1 MSMIRY
7 LEAAEKERTRPL
19 WNEAFPEDSEPF
31 CDYYYKEK
39 MKDNRVLVCEENGRI
54 VSMLH
59 RNPYRISM
67 RGDVKVCDYI
77 VGVSTA
83 VSERHKGHMRSL
95 LLAMLRDMQEERMP
109 FAFLM
114 PARESLYTP
123 YDFRFVFD
131 QPRWVLHYNKDIK
144 RIPCQGGPLY
154 EDLAQWQ
161 NAWLKRQYEVFAVR
175 DAAYLER
182 MDKELKSEN
191 GTCSLIY
198 DDDWFIGMES
208 EWGLKEREM
217 RYLYTGERY
226 RTLAGS
232 KPAIMARIVCMPE
245 FVRQIRLSEE
255 CPEDEVTVEIGVN
268 DLFVPQNQ
276 GAWIWRLTKDGSELA
291 QESRFI
297 SKGKMAVFTI
307 AELTQWLFGYAVP
320 EQVKDVPY
328 GEYIEPFHGVFLD
341 EVV

>member
-1 MSMIRY
+1 MIRY
-7 LEAAEKERTRPL
+7 LEPEEKGRARAL
-19 WNEAFPEDSEPF
+19 WREAFPEDSESF
-31 CDYYYKEK
+31 GDYYFEEK
-39 MKDNRVLVCEENGRI
+39 TKDNRILVCEEDGRI

-67 RGDVKVCDYI
+67 RGDVKTCDYI
-77 VGVSTA
+77 VGVSTL

-95 LLAMLRDMQEERMP
+95 ILAMLRDMQEERMP

-123 YDFRFVFD
+123 FDFRFIYD

-144 RIPCQGGPLY
+144 KVPYSGGALC
-154 EDLAQWQ
+154 EDLAEWQ

-182 MDKELKSEN
+182 MEKELKSEE
-191 GTCSLIY
+191 GTCRLIY
-198 DDDWFIGMES
+198 ESDWFIGMES
-208 EWGLKEREM
+208 EWGLKEKSM

-232 KPAIMARIVCMPE
+232 KPAIMARIICMPE
-245 FVRQIRLSEE
+245 FVKKIRLSDD
-255 CPEDEVTVEIGVN
+255 CPEDEVAVEVGIN

-276 GAWIWRLTKDGSELA
+276 GAWIWKLTKNGSEMV

-297 SKGKMAVFTI
+297 AKGKMAVLTVS
-307 AELTQWLFGYAVP
+307 ELTQWLFGYAVP
-320 EQVKDVPY
+320 EQVNEIPY
-328 GEYIEPFHGVFLD
+328 GNYIEPFHGVFLD
-341 EVV
+341 EIV